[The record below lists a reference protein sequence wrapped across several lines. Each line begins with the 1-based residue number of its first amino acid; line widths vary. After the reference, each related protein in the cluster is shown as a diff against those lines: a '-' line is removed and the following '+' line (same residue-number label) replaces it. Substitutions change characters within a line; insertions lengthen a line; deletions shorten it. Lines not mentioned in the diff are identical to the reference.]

1 MKKIVLLAVL
11 LSLTTGSYA
20 SEKSQLEPL
29 HTVLSKEYKPGAVSS
44 YVQEEKTSSQV
55 KDGVY
60 EATFTPAGDENMV
73 PQNDAAEGKPVAE
86 KPLPKVRVETKQGRR
101 TNAQWNPGGKGTKSF
116 F

>member
-11 LSLTTGSYA
+11 LSLSTGVYA
-20 SEKSQLEPL
+20 AEKSKLDPL
-29 HTVLSKEYKPGAVSS
+29 PTVLSKEYKPTDVPTYA
-44 YVQEEKTSSQV
+44 QQQTSSEV
-55 KDGVY
+55 RDGVY
-60 EATFTPAGDENMV
+60 EATFTPSHVDDNMV
-73 PQNDAAEGKPVAE
+73 PQNAAAEGKPVAQ